1 MGSVLRHPPHGVEV
15 FRVFSSNGS
24 SRYTLSL
31 RRPASTSARIS
42 IPVGQNRWCCWG
54 LPQVIPEEYFDHV
67 PGPIAARGITA
78 EVWLTWMRRFESDI
92 GHAMI
97 PVGCMFLSAVLVVP
111 FAILA
116 CLDTRIQ
123 DAAAR
128 FTEDFNSEVLLPAGM
143 YCKIQRGVFRNGKN
157 VHDSCHQSYLT
168 LNDP

>member
-1 MGSVLRHPPHGVEV
+1 MGSVLRLPPPGVDV

-31 RRPASTSARIS
+31 RRPASTSERII

-54 LPQVIPEEYFDHV
+54 LPEVIPEEYFDHV

-97 PVGCMFLSAVLVVP
+97 PVGCMFLSALLIVP
-111 FAILA
+111 FPILA
-116 CLDTRIQ
+116 CLSIRIQ
-123 DAAAR
+123 DAAEQ
-128 FTEDFNSEVLLPAGM
+128 FTEDFNCEVLLPAGM
-143 YCKIQRGVFRNGKN
+143 YCKTQCGVFRNGKY
-157 VHDSCHQSYLT
+157 VQSSFCQSYLMFE
-168 LNDP
+168 